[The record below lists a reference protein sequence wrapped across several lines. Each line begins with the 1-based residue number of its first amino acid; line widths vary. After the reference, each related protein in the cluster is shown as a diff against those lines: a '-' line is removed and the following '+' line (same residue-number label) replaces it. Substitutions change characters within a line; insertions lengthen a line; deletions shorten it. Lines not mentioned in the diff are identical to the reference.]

1 MAISLL
7 SVTEIPS
14 GVGVIIEAAEGSY
27 IVPAINSAA
36 VLDNDLLV
44 SGGSIAGDGSTI
56 YALGKKV
63 GLLASLR

>member
-27 IVPAINSAA
+27 TVPAINSAA